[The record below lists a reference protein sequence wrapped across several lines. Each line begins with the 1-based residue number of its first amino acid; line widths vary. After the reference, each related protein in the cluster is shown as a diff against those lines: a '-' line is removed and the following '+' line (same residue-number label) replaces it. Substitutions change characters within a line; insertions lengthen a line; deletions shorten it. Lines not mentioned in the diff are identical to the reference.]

1 MNKDQ
6 YETAFLP
13 NEESKTYIK
22 ERDKIYLIAD
32 MAYCANCE
40 DLVDFSVQD
49 EIIEENFRGKQ
60 IRYPFQTGRC
70 KCCRNEVPTD
80 LVYNDRKANAKWKA
94 CTEVRKKEI

>member
-6 YETAFLP
+6 YETVFLP

-22 ERDKIYLIAD
+22 ERDKIYPIAD

-49 EIIEENFRGKQ
+49 ENRFDIHFKLEDANVAEMRSQQILDIMIGRQMQNGKHIQ
-60 IRYPFQTGRC
+60 KYE
-70 KCCRNEVPTD
+70 K
-80 LVYNDRKANAKWKA
+80 RKSK
-94 CTEVRKKEI
+94 ILYM